1 MGIGI
6 NIRSTKNRRYALDIA
21 QGLKTLETRNSDSL
35 RAYIG
40 ERVGLIETGRGRAM
54 LVGFATVGDPIEISS
69 ADFDDHYASHL
80 VAPGDDFYPEPG
92 SSKQC
97 YPMLN
102 AESCEPR
109 AIYSFGIRSRKI

>member
-21 QGLKTLETRNSDSL
+21 QGFKTLETRNSDSL
-35 RAYIG
+35 RAYVG

-69 ADFDDHYASHL
+69 TDFDDHYESHL

-92 SSKQC
+92 SSKKC

-109 AIYSFGIRSRKI
+109 VIYSFGIRSRKI